1 MQGLATIRVARWE
14 QRSSALRTGF
24 PRHLFVALLVACAY
38 YAGTKIGFLFTPADQ
53 PISTLWPP
61 NALLFAALFLTSPR
75 TWPITLL
82 AVLPAHLL
90 VQLRGGV
97 PLLTAMGWF
106 VTNIAEALLGAAS
119 VRAYCSSHGIPVHKL
134 FKSTRGLASFMLLG
148 VLFAPFV
155 TSFLD
160 VEVVVRTGLGHRY
173 WSLWNER
180 FLSNMLAN
188 VTIVPMIVVLTSMQR
203 PLTTSLK
210 RCLEAVL
217 LAAAIVLV
225 VGVFVGLAGS
235 SYGVAPLIYL
245 VLPLLLW
252 AVVRFGSEGVSASL
266 LLVALLVIWNALSG
280 RGPFGL
286 VEIKVRSMQLFLIAI
301 SAPLLGLGAV
311 LDERREID
319 EQLREHTRVSGLVAH
334 IAAKFVN
341 VSWDRIDDEIDL
353 SLRRLLEFLGLD
365 RFSIFDLMSQELRLT
380 HHASLGDEV
389 KAPLDKIA
397 VEEVGW
403 LVEKMR
409 LEGSVIIN
417 AVEEVPERVREL
429 NILGLTGVQSIAI
442 VPLGPPD
449 SAAGI
454 LTVAS
459 RGRKT
464 SFHSDLVS
472 QLEILGEILYH
483 AMQRK
488 NTFQALA
495 ESEQRFRYTADS
507 SPMLIWM
514 SGTNG
519 LGTYFNKGWLEFAGV
534 ALEKQM
540 DEAWMQLV
548 HPEDVDGCVSTYN
561 AAFAARRRF
570 DMEYRIRRHD
580 GSFRWL
586 FEVGAPR
593 FDGEGTFLGFIAS
606 AVDISERKSAEQA
619 LTGLSRKLI
628 KAQEEERQRIARE
641 LHDDVGQRLTLMA
654 VELDRLC
661 NRPDASFQHVVQD
674 LLNQA
679 RAISDCLHNMTHNLH
694 SAGLD
699 VLPLGTL
706 LKTLCREFR
715 EKTSTEMQF
724 GEHDVPSHVPEEIK
738 LCLYRV
744 AQESLQNIAK
754 HSQAHRAKLELTG
767 NERGLVLTVEDD
779 GIGFERRPLDG
790 LGMASMRER
799 LGSVAG
805 TIKITSAPMKGTR
818 VEAHVPLQQGVIG
831 EPMKVA

>member
-1 MQGLATIRVARWE
+1 
-14 QRSSALRTGF
+14 
-24 PRHLFVALLVACAY
+24 
-38 YAGTKIGFLFTPADQ
+38 
-53 PISTLWPP
+53 
-61 NALLFAALFLTSPR
+61 
-75 TWPITLL
+75 
-82 AVLPAHLL
+82 
-90 VQLRGGV
+90 
-97 PLLTAMGWF
+97 
-106 VTNIAEALLGAAS
+106 
-119 VRAYCSSHGIPVHKL
+119 
-134 FKSTRGLASFMLLG
+134 MLLG
-148 VLFAPFV
+148 VLFAPFL

-160 VEVVVRTGLGHRY
+160 IGVVVRTGAGHDF
-173 WSLWNER
+173 WALWGER

-188 VTIVPMIVVLTSMQR
+188 VTIVPIVVLLSSMQR
-203 PLTTSLK
+203 PITTSLK

-225 VGVFVGLAGS
+225 VGVFLGAPGS
-235 SYGVAPLIYL
+235 TYGVAPLMYL

-252 AVVRFGSEGVSASL
+252 AVVRFGSEGVSTSL
-266 LLVALLVIWNALSG
+266 LLVALLVIWNALRG

-301 SAPLLGLGAV
+301 SAPLLSLGAV
-311 LDERREID
+311 LDERHEID
-319 EQLREHTRVSGLVAH
+319 KQLREHTRISGLVSQ
-334 IAAKFVN
+334 IAAAFVN
-341 VSWDRIDDEIDL
+341 VSWDRIDDEIDR
-353 SLRRLLEFLGLD
+353 SLRRLLDFLGAD
-365 RFSIFDLMSQELRLT
+365 RISIFDLNDQELHLR
-380 HHASLGDEV
+380 HQASREDEV
-389 KAPLDKIA
+389 QSPLLKIA
-397 VEEVGW
+397 IEKVVW

-409 LEGSVIIN
+409 SEGSVMIN
-417 AVEEVPERVREL
+417 DAAQVREL
-429 NILGLTGVQSIAI
+429 VSELKVLGLASAQSIAI

-459 RGRKT
+459 VGKRT

-472 QLEILGEILYH
+472 QLEILGEIFYG

-488 NTFQALA
+488 DTFQALA
-495 ESEQRFRYTADS
+495 ESEQRFRYTADC

-519 LGTYFNKGWLEFAGV
+519 SCTYFNKGWLEFTGV
-534 ALEKQM
+534 ALEKQIG
-540 DEAWMQLV
+540 EGWIQLV
-548 HPEDVDGCVSTYN
+548 HPEDVDACVSTHN

-570 DMEYRIRRHD
+570 HLEYRIRRHD
-580 GSFRWL
+580 GSFHWL
-586 FEVGAPR
+586 FDVGAPR
-593 FDGEGTFLGFIAS
+593 FDAEGTFLGFVGS
-606 AVDISERKSAEQA
+606 AVDITERKIAEQA

-641 LHDDVGQRLTLMA
+641 LHDDVGQRLTLMS
-654 VELDRLC
+654 VELERLC
-661 NRPDASFQHVVQD
+661 SRSDASFQCLIPG

-679 RAISDCLHNMTHNLH
+679 RAISDSLHNMSHNLH

-699 VLPLGTL
+699 VLPLSAL

-724 GEHDVPSHVPEEIK
+724 AEHDVPPYLPEEVK

-744 AQESLQNIAK
+744 AQESLQNVVK

-767 NERGLVLTVEDD
+767 NDQGLTLVVEDD
-779 GIGFERRPLDG
+779 GIGFEHRPLDG

-805 TIKITSAPMKGTR
+805 TIKITSALMKGTR
-818 VEAHVPLQQGVIG
+818 VEAYVPLHQGVMSG
-831 EPMKVA
+831 PGKVA

>member
-1 MQGLATIRVARWE
+1 
-14 QRSSALRTGF
+14 
-24 PRHLFVALLVACAY
+24 LLVACAY
-38 YAGTKIGFLFTPADQ
+38 YAGTKIGFLFTPTGQA
-53 PISTLWPP
+53 ISTLWPP
-61 NALLFAALFLTSPR
+61 NALLFAALFLTPPR
-75 TWPITLL
+75 AWPIILL
-82 AVLPAHLL
+82 AVLPAHLA
-90 VQLRGGV
+90 VQLRRGI

-106 VTNIAEALLGAAS
+106 ATNITEALLGAGS
-119 VRAYCSSHGIPVHKL
+119 VRAYCTSHGISLHKL
-134 FKSTRGLASFMLLG
+134 FKSTRGLASFLLLG

-160 VEVVVRTGLGHRY
+160 VGVVVRTGFGHDY
-173 WSLWNER
+173 WPLWSQR

-188 VTIVPMIVVLTSMQR
+188 VTIVPMVVVLTSMQR
-203 PLTTSLK
+203 PITRSLK
-210 RCLEAVL
+210 RFLEAVV

-225 VGVFVGLAGS
+225 VGVFLGMAGS
-235 SYGVAPLIYL
+235 TYGVAPLIYL

-252 AVVRFGSEGVSASL
+252 AVVRFGSEGVSTSL
-266 LLVALLVIWNALSG
+266 LLVALLVIGNALSG

-286 VEIKVRSMQLFLIAI
+286 VEVKVQSMQLFLIAI
-301 SAPLLGLGAV
+301 SAPLLILGAV
-311 LDERREID
+311 LDERRDID
-319 EQLREHTRVSGLVAH
+319 EQLREHTRISGLVAQ
-334 IAAKFVN
+334 IAATFVN
-341 VSWDRIDDEIDL
+341 VNWDRIDEEIDL
-353 SLRRLLEFLGLD
+353 SLRRLLNFLGLD
-365 RFSIFDLMSQELRLT
+365 RFSIFDLTDQELRLT
-380 HHASLGDEV
+380 HHASLEDEV
-389 KAPLDKIA
+389 KAPLHKIA
-397 VEEVGW
+397 VEQVGW

-409 LEGSVIIN
+409 VEGSVMIN
-417 AVEEVPERVREL
+417 DVEEVPERVREL
-429 NILGLTGVQSIAI
+429 KILGLAGVQSIAI
-442 VPLGPPD
+442 VPLGPPE

-459 RGRKT
+459 RARKT

-472 QLEILGEILYH
+472 QLEILGEIFYQ

-488 NTFQALA
+488 GTFQALA
-495 ESEQRFRYTADS
+495 ESEQRFRYTADC

-519 LGTYFNKGWLEFAGV
+519 LCTYFNKGWLEFTGV
-534 ALEKQM
+534 ALEKQI
-540 DEAWMQLV
+540 DDGWIRLV
-548 HPEDVDGCVSTYN
+548 HPEDIDGCVTTYS

-586 FEVGAPR
+586 LDVGTPR
-593 FDGEGTFLGFIAS
+593 FDGEGTFLGFIGS
-606 AVDISERKSAEQA
+606 AVDITERKSAEQA

-661 NRPDASFQHVVQD
+661 NRPDSSFQHIVQG

-679 RAISDCLHNMTHNLH
+679 RAMSDCLHNMSHNLH

-724 GEHDVPSHVPEEIK
+724 AERDVPLHVPEEIK

-744 AQESLQNIAK
+744 AQESLQNILK
-754 HSQAHRAKLELTG
+754 HSQAHSAKLELTG
-767 NERGLVLTVEDD
+767 SERGLTLIVEDD

-805 TIKITSAPMKGTR
+805 RIKITSAPMRGTR
-818 VEAHVPLQQGVIG
+818 VEAYVPLKQGLIG
-831 EPMKVA
+831 EPMTAA

>member
-1 MQGLATIRVARWE
+1 L
-14 QRSSALRTGF
+14 
-24 PRHLFVALLVACAY
+24 VALLVACAY
-38 YAGTKIGFLFTPADQ
+38 YAGTKIGFLFTPPGQA
-53 PISTLWPP
+53 ISTLWPP
-61 NALLFAALFLTSPR
+61 NALLFAALFLTPAR
-75 TWPITLL
+75 TWPIILL
-82 AVLPAHLL
+82 AVLPAHLA
-90 VQLRGGV
+90 VQLRGGI

-106 VTNIAEALLGAAS
+106 VTNIAEALLGAGS
-119 VRAYCSSHGIPVHKL
+119 VRAYCTAHGISVHKL

-148 VLFAPFV
+148 VLLAPFV
-155 TSFLD
+155 TTFLD
-160 VEVVVRTGLGHRY
+160 VGVVVWTGFGHHY

-188 VTIVPMIVVLTSMQR
+188 VTIVPMVVVLTSMQR
-203 PLTTSLK
+203 PITTSLK
-210 RCLEAVL
+210 RCLEAIL

-225 VGVFVGLAGS
+225 VGVFLAVAGS

-266 LLVALLVIWNALSG
+266 LLVALLVTWNALSG

-286 VEIKVRSMQLFLIAI
+286 VEVNVRSLQLFLLAI

-311 LDERREID
+311 LDERREIA
-319 EQLREHTRVSGLVAH
+319 EQLREHTRISGLIAH

-341 VSWDRIDDEIDL
+341 VSWERIDHEIDL

-389 KAPLDKIA
+389 KAPLQKIA

-417 AVEEVPERVREL
+417 DVEEVHERVREL

-464 SFHSDLVS
+464 SFHPDLVS

-540 DEAWMQLV
+540 DEAWIQLV

-561 AAFAARRRF
+561 EAFAARRRF

-606 AVDISERKSAEQA
+606 SVDISERKSAEQA

-654 VELDRLC
+654 VELDRLS
-661 NRPDASFQHVVQD
+661 NRPDSSFQDVVQD

-744 AQESLQNIAK
+744 AQESLQNIVK
-754 HSQAHRAKLELTG
+754 HSQAHRANLELSG
-767 NERGLVLTVEDD
+767 SERGLILIVEDD

-805 TIKITSAPMKGTR
+805 TIKITSAPLKGTR
-818 VEAHVPLQQGVIG
+818 VEAYVPLQQGVIG